1 MRVSAH
7 RRKNHYRHNA
17 SAIRISSPLLLAAF
31 LAIAFRLSLGHAEPA
46 DQGMPPLPLGLVASQ
61 LQIPADNP
69 MTPEKIELGRLLFF
83 DKRLSQNNSIACATC
98 HIPALAFTDG
108 QPVSTGIQ
116 RKQGG
121 RSAPT
126 AINRAFSQVQFWDG
140 RAPTLEAQSVGPL
153 THPIEHGFVDNDA
166 MVRKLKGIDGYQKR
180 FKSVFGGEITTET
193 VGKAIA
199 TFQRTLLSGNSPFD
213 RFEMKKDEKSI
224 ADSAQR
230 DLKLFRGKARCA
242 TCHAGFNVTDEG
254 YHNLGVGWGHGE
266 TIDLGRFGVTKKTE
280 DIGAFKTPTLR
291 EIAHT
296 ASDMHDGS
304 LATLEDVV
312 AFYNPGGNENPFR
325 TVLILP
331 LNLKDQGQRDL
342 VAFLRTL
349 SGEGWQQSAPIVFR
363 SEEFRRSSGRIRP
376 RKDRIIKVEVQF
388 TI

>member
-1 MRVSAH
+1 MKAEDLFSEAPV
-7 RRKNHYRHNA
+7 RRWIWVILLMMLA
-17 SAIRISSPLLLAAF
+17 GLSTISTPRGVQAAEEG
-31 LAIAFRLSLGHAEPA
+31 I
-46 DQGMPPLPLGLVASQ
+46 PPLPLGLVASQ
-61 LQIPADNP
+61 FHVPADNP
-69 MTPEKIELGRLLFF
+69 MTPEKVELGRLLFF
-83 DKRLSQNNSIACATC
+83 DKRLSRDSRVACANC

-108 QPVSTGIQ
+108 QAVSTGINHQ
-116 RKQGG
+116 QGG

-153 THPIEHGFVDNDA
+153 TNSIEHGFVDNDA
-166 MVRKLKGIDGYQKR
+166 MVRKLKGIEGYQKR

-213 RFEMKKDEKSI
+213 RFEMKKDTKAIS
-224 ADSAQR
+224 DSAQR
-230 DLKLFRGKARCA
+230 GLKLFRGKARCA
-242 TCHAGFNVTDEG
+242 TCHAGFNFTDEG

-266 TIDLGRFGVTKKTE
+266 TVDLGRFGVTKKTE

-296 ASDMHDGS
+296 APYMHDGS
-304 LATLEDVV
+304 LATLEGVV
-312 AFYNPGGNENPFR
+312 AFYNQGGNANPFR

-331 LNLKDQGQRDL
+331 LNLKDQEQKDL

-349 SGEGWQQSAPIVFR
+349 SGEGWQQVSAPIAFP
-363 SEEFRRSSGRIRP
+363 E
-376 RKDRIIKVEVQF
+376 
-388 TI
+388 